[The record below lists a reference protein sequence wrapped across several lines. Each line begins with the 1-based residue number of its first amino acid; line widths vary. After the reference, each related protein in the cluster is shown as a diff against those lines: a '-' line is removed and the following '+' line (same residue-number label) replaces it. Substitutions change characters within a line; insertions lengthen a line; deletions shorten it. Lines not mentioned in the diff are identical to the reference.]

1 MNEFVSE
8 YWNWYI
14 TVPTLLGIAG
24 CFLLVYWMSSKKSTG
39 KEVKTMGHVWDGDL
53 EELDNPLPNWW
64 RWMFYL
70 SLLFGLVY
78 LILYPGLGSYAGIL
92 NWSSRGQYEQEQ
104 QIAAEKYG
112 PIFAF
117 YAAQDIETLTKDSDA
132 LAVGQRLFLN
142 YCATCHGS
150 DARGVPGFPNLTDDD
165 WLYGGAPE
173 TIKTSIL
180 QGRQGVMPPMGAA
193 LGEQGVEQVAAYVM
207 SLSGRAADPERVAA
221 GKEKF
226 ALCAGCHMPD
236 GTGNQALGAPNLTD
250 DIWLYGGS
258 PATIKQSIS
267 EGRNGV
273 MPSHKEFLGEDKSYL
288 VAAYIYSLS
297 NRP

>member
-14 TVPTLLGIAG
+14 TIPTLLGIAG
-24 CFLLVYWMSSKKSTG
+24 CFLLVYWMSSKKG
-39 KEVKTMGHVWDGDL
+39 AGEEVKTMGHVWDGDL

-92 NWSSRGQYEQEQ
+92 NWSSTGQYEQEQ
-104 QIAAEKYG
+104 QRASEKFG
-112 PIFAF
+112 PIFAR
-117 YAAQDIETLTKDSDA
+117 YASQDIETLSKDSEA
-132 LAVGQRLFLN
+132 LIIGQRMYIN
-142 YCATCHGS
+142 YCSTCHGS
-150 DARGVPGFPNLTDDD
+150 DAGGVTGFPNLTDND
-165 WLYGGAPE
+165 WLYGGEAKA
-173 TIKTSIL
+173 IKTSIL
-180 QGRQGVMPPMGAA
+180 EGRKGVMPPMGAA
-193 LGEQGVEQVAAYVM
+193 LGHEGLEQVTAYVM
-207 SLSGRAADPERVAA
+207 SLSGREADPEMVAA

-226 ALCAGCHMPD
+226 ALCVACHMPD

-250 DIWLYGGS
+250 NVWLYGGS
-258 PATIKQSIS
+258 PGLIKKSIS

-273 MPSHKEFLGEDKSYL
+273 MPSHKEFLGEDKSHL
-288 VAAYIYSLS
+288 IAAYIYSLS

>member
-14 TVPTLLGIAG
+14 TIPTLLGIVG
-24 CFLLVYWMSSKKSTG
+24 CFLLVFWMSSKKSSG
-39 KEVKTMGHVWDGDL
+39 EEVKTMGHVWDGDL

-92 NWSSRGQYEQEQ
+92 NWSSKGQYEQEQ
-104 QIAAEKYG
+104 QHAAQTYD
-112 PIFAF
+112 PIFAR
-117 YAAQDIETLTKDSDA
+117 YASQDIETLSKDPEA
-132 LAVGQRLFLN
+132 LAIGQRMYIN
-142 YCATCHGS
+142 YCSTCHGS
-150 DARGVPGFPNLTDDD
+150 DAGGVTGFPNLTDKD

-173 TIKTSIL
+173 AIKTSIL
-180 QGRQGVMPPMGAA
+180 NGRKGVMPPMGAA
-193 LGEQGVEQVAAYVM
+193 LGDEGLEQVTAYVI
-207 SLSGRAADPERVAA
+207 SLSGREADPELVAA

-250 DIWLYGGS
+250 NTWLYGGS
-258 PATIKQSIS
+258 PGLIKKSIS

-273 MPSHKEFLGEDKSYL
+273 MPSHKEFLGEDKTHII
-288 VAAYIYSLS
+288 ANYIYSLS